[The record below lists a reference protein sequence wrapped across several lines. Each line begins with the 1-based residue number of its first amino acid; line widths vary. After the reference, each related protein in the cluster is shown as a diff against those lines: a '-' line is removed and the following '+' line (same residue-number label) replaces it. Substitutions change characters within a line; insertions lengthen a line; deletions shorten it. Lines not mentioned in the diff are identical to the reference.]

1 MWNSEITEAM
11 ERLHRELNELAPA
24 IEHVRLA
31 TEVTTQVSEIPK
43 RHLDLIK
50 DVEASQN
57 AFSDKL
63 TEIVK
68 DETSE
73 VLKENKSILD
83 QIGNSNKEINEF
95 TLALKSNVDAI
106 DAYLNKINSID
117 FPARL
122 SSIEADISSISSAL
136 NNLQFSINNLQSEYV
151 RYNDENRNRQ
161 ENLKDQLTSFSEKQA
176 ASIQEL
182 MNRNTMTRNIIIA
195 FGILT
200 VVVSL
205 VSIFK

>member
-57 AFSDKL
+57 AFSEKL

-68 DETSE
+68 DETSQ
-73 VLKENKSILD
+73 VLKGNKSILD

-161 ENLKDQLTSFSEKQA
+161 DNLKDQLTASSEKQA
-176 ASIQEL
+176 VSSQEL
-182 MNRNTMTRNIIIA
+182 MKMNTMIRNMIIA
-195 FGILT
+195 FGIL
-200 VVVSL
+200 
-205 VSIFK
+205 IFVFFVYKYFR